1 MTTNGGSL
9 TGVIA
14 DNQPRPQP
22 PSAEPNSPT
31 LIRFGSDSG
40 EDNRTPTSPLRRPP
54 QTTTPFSPVAP
65 QKSVFGDFDPWGVPT
80 STARTMNLLD
90 LEDNL
95 SPPSDSEQSE
105 VRTVGSE
112 AFKKKSSS
120 LRSSPVPLSNQ
131 FDPFGSGS
139 SGGLGETFGNPN
151 AFLHSSSSEN
161 LPTHTTPQQG
171 SLFSSNF
178 LNPSTGMAH
187 RHSSAPDFAALG
199 NPSFAPTLS
208 DIPQSPKQESRAMHS
223 RGVPTQHANPA
234 MTANYQSTTGGKTS
248 GNLMT
253 GATSPLG
260 FHAHSTGHLQ
270 QPPVGGSSGGG
281 KGQNWDDP
289 FADLGNMK
297 MGINVGPNTA
307 KQSRT
312 QTAPQGVKSQPGHSK
327 QPQHGSWNPKPS
339 SHSPQHSSH
348 GQRHQPTTSP
358 QSSRKQAA
366 YKPNY
371 SSSVLGDRTERGPR
385 PKTGQLSC
393 VGSTYIF
400 RHTHQFCRVSANC
413 IVQSICHCCTNIAS
427 SLSRVHVLLVSAKN
441 EEQVCTYT
449 CMFTPTVPR
458 YAATFEG

>member
-14 DNQPRPQP
+14 DNQPRPRP
-22 PSAEPNSPT
+22 PSADNSPT
-31 LIRFGSDSG
+31 LIRFGSDGG
-40 EDNRTPTSPLRRPP
+40 ENDRTPTSPLRRPS

-90 LEDNL
+90 LEDKL

-171 SLFSSNF
+171 SVFSSNF

-223 RGVPTQHANPA
+223 RGFPTQQANPA
-234 MTANYQSTTGGKTS
+234 MTTNYSTSGGKTS

-260 FHAHSTGHLQ
+260 FHAHSASNLQ
-270 QPPVGGSSGGG
+270 QPPVGKERGSSGGG
-281 KGQNWDDP
+281 KGQIKI
-289 FADLGNMK
+289 G
-297 MGINVGPNTA
+297 
-307 KQSRT
+307 
-312 QTAPQGVKSQPGHSK
+312 
-327 QPQHGSWNPKPS
+327 
-339 SHSPQHSSH
+339 
-348 GQRHQPTTSP
+348 TT
-358 QSSRKQAA
+358 
-366 YKPNY
+366 
-371 SSSVLGDRTERGPR
+371 
-385 PKTGQLSC
+385 
-393 VGSTYIF
+393 
-400 RHTHQFCRVSANC
+400 H
-413 IVQSICHCCTNIAS
+413 
-427 SLSRVHVLLVSAKN
+427 LLIW
-441 EEQVCTYT
+441 
-449 CMFTPTVPR
+449 
-458 YAATFEG
+458 AT

>member
-14 DNQPRPQP
+14 DNQPKPRP
-22 PSAEPNSPT
+22 PSAENSPT
-31 LIRFGSDSG
+31 LIRFGSDGGKNDRS
-40 EDNRTPTSPLRRPP
+40 PTSPLRRPP

-90 LEDNL
+90 LEDKL

-171 SLFSSNF
+171 SVFSSNF

-223 RGVPTQHANPA
+223 RGFPTQQANPA
-234 MTANYQSTTGGKTS
+234 MTTNYHSISGGKTS

-253 GATSPLG
+253 GATPPLG
-260 FHAHSTGHLQ
+260 FHAHSAGNLQ
-270 QPPVGGSSGGG
+270 QPPVGKERGSSGGG
-281 KGQNWDDP
+281 KGQHQNWDDP

-297 MGINVGPNTA
+297 MGSNTV
-307 KQSRT
+307 KQSQT
-312 QTAPQGVKSQPGHSK
+312 PTAPQGVKNQPGYSK
-327 QPQHGSWNPKPS
+327 QPLRSQQQSSRGPQQPSRSQTSRSPQHGSRNQKPS
-339 SHSPQHSSH
+339 SHSPQHSSR
-348 GQRHQPTTSP
+348 GQKHQPTSP

-371 SSSVLGDRTERGPR
+371 SSSVLGERTERGPR
-385 PKTGQLSC
+385 PKTG
-393 VGSTYIF
+393 
-400 RHTHQFCRVSANC
+400 
-413 IVQSICHCCTNIAS
+413 
-427 SLSRVHVLLVSAKN
+427 
-441 EEQVCTYT
+441 
-449 CMFTPTVPR
+449 
-458 YAATFEG
+458 